1 MNFSP
6 VHTLSPRDPALQAL
20 ADLPIE
26 VPFHSIIGQKIGGA
40 VENGSDAVVSYASS
54 HLDGVS
60 PELVVRSGH
69 GVCKNRDAQREVIRI
84 LHLELQCEKRMN
96 ESRSLAQKIT
106 SMPGTY
112 AEGRKRVFHNSAA
125 PRENFRMKKTKIV
138 IAGGGFAGLYAAKY
152 LDKHLAWRPDM
163 EVTLVARENF
173 ILFTPML
180 HEVAAGDLAPA
191 DIVNPQRRILRH
203 VHVVEAEVEGVDL
216 SARKV
221 RCAHGIDRT
230 ELEFEFDHLLLAL
243 GSETNFFD
251 NAGIRDWAVTMK
263 NLSDATLLRN
273 RMVAFL
279 EEATLEKD
287 TAARRQWLTF
297 VIAGGGFAG
306 AETAGAVNDFLRETA
321 KFYHL
326 VGDEE
331 IRVVV
336 IHPGE
341 YLLPELGEEL
351 GRYAERKMFERR
363 VETIKGARVASYD
376 GWVVTLNNGLS
387 IPAATLIWTAGVK
400 PSPVVAAL
408 PCPKEKGRIVADEY
422 LQVRGFTGLW
432 TAGDCAAVP
441 DGYETGKFFP
451 PTAQHGMREAIVAA
465 KNIER
470 TILGQALKPFR
481 YRTMGMLASIGH
493 HTGVA
498 SMFGFKFSGFIAWW
512 MWRSVYLMKLPR
524 VVKKLRVLIAWT
536 LDLLFGHD
544 IEQMITLRD
553 VEELSERWTRI
564 RDRRAA

>member
-1 MNFSP
+1 M
-6 VHTLSPRDPALQAL
+6 
-20 ADLPIE
+20 
-26 VPFHSIIGQKIGGA
+26 
-40 VENGSDAVVSYASS
+40 
-54 HLDGVS
+54 
-60 PELVVRSGH
+60 
-69 GVCKNRDAQREVIRI
+69 
-84 LHLELQCEKRMN
+84 
-96 ESRSLAQKIT
+96 
-106 SMPGTY
+106 
-112 AEGRKRVFHNSAA
+112 
-125 PRENFRMKKTKIV
+125 KTKIV

-152 LDKHLAWRPDM
+152 LDKHLGRRPDV
-163 EVTLVARENF
+163 EVTLIARENF

-180 HEVAAGDLAPA
+180 HEVAAGDIAPA

-221 RCAHGIDRT
+221 RCAHGLDRT

-263 NLSDATLLRN
+263 NLSDAALLRN

-306 AETAGAVNDFLRETA
+306 AETAGAVNDFVRETA
-321 KFYHL
+321 KFYHG
-326 VGDEE
+326 VGNEE

-351 GRYAERKMFERR
+351 GRYAERKMLERK
-363 VETIKGARVASYD
+363 VEVIKGARVTSYD
-376 GWVVTLNNGLS
+376 GWVVTLKNGLS
-387 IPAATLIWTAGVK
+387 IPAATLIWTAGMK
-400 PSPVVAAL
+400 PSQVVAAL
-408 PCPKEKGRIVADEY
+408 PCPKEKGRIVADQY
-422 LQVRGFTGLW
+422 LQVPGFLGLW

-441 DGYETGKFFP
+441 DGYETGLFFP
-451 PTAQHGMREAIVAA
+451 PTAQHGMREALTAA

-470 TILGQALKPFR
+470 TILGQPLQPFR

-498 SMFGFKFSGFIAWW
+498 SMFGFKFSGFIAWA
-512 MWRSVYLMKLPR
+512 MWRTVYLMKLPR
-524 VVKKLRVLIAWT
+524 LVKKLRVMMAWT
-536 LDLLFGHD
+536 LDLLFGRD

-553 VEELSERWTRI
+553 VEDLSERWARL
-564 RDRRAA
+564 RDRSAA

>member
-1 MNFSP
+1 MP
-6 VHTLSPRDPALQAL
+6 
-20 ADLPIE
+20 
-26 VPFHSIIGQKIGGA
+26 GG
-40 VENGSDAVVSYASS
+40 YA
-54 HLDGVS
+54 
-60 PELVVRSGH
+60 
-69 GVCKNRDAQREVIRI
+69 
-84 LHLELQCEKRMN
+84 EKRN
-96 ESRSLAQKIT
+96 
-106 SMPGTY
+106 
-112 AEGRKRVFHNSAA
+112 RVFHIRA
-125 PRENFRMKKTKIV
+125 PARESFRMTKTKIV

-152 LDKHLAWRPDM
+152 FDKHLARRPDV
-163 EVTLVARENF
+163 EVTLIALENF

-180 HEVAAGDLAPA
+180 HEVAAGDLAPS
-191 DIVNPQRRILRH
+191 DIVNPLRRILHH
-203 VHVVEAEVEGVDL
+203 VNVIEADVHDVDL
-216 SARKV
+216 NARKV
-221 RCAHGIDRT
+221 RCVHGLERS
-230 ELEFEFDHLLLAL
+230 ELEFEFDHLLITL

-263 NLSDATLLRN
+263 NLADAALLRN
-273 RMVAFL
+273 RVVAFL
-279 EEATLEKD
+279 EEANLETD
-287 TAARRQWLTF
+287 AAARRQWLTF

-306 AETAGAVNDFLRETA
+306 AETAGAVNDFVHETA
-321 KFYHL
+321 KFYPHL
-326 VGDEE
+326 ADEE

-336 IHPGE
+336 VHPGD

-351 GRYAERKMFERR
+351 GRYAERKMRERK
-363 VETIKGARVASYD
+363 VEVIKGARVANYD
-376 GWVVTLNNGLS
+376 GWDTTLNNGLT

-408 PCPKEKGRIVADEY
+408 PCAKEKGRIVADEY
-422 LQVRGFTGLW
+422 LQVPGFMGLW

-441 DGYETGKFFP
+441 DGYETGKISP

-470 TILGQALKPFR
+470 TILGQPLKPFR

-536 LDLLFGHD
+536 LDLLFGRD

-553 VEELSERWTRI
+553 VEELGERWARI
-564 RDRRAA
+564 RAGRKAMTPIGSSEINAGSFTSQDKVA